1 MRLWTA
7 ALIVGTAFA
16 EKETIRNQDTNKI
29 QSVVRVGTLG
39 ITLMNATLKGDKET
53 DFKMQMI
60 GAQKA
65 LKVMHRVFGSS
76 RPSQDEKKLQSSV
89 SPSVFQKTEKTH

>member
-1 MRLWTA
+1 MRLLAA

-39 ITLMNATLKGDKET
+39 ITLMNATFKRDKET

-65 LKVMHRVFGSS
+65 QKAMHRVFGAS

-89 SPSVFQKTEKTH
+89 LPSVFQKTEKTH